1 MLNGKVPSAALAL
14 DFSKAFDC
22 VNRDI
27 LYYKLNQAGVRGLSL
42 NWIKSYFDKR
52 SQVVKVNNTLSS
64 QKEIN
69 IGVAQGSILRP
80 ILFNIYIN
88 DLVDSS
94 NDCKFF
100 MFADDTNLIV
110 EVKDCLHLE
119 QNIKKNG
126 SKYTTLCYTNIN
138 FFLA

>member
-1 MLNGKVPSAALAL
+1 MLWSSTSFFWKKHKVITEQQYGFRKSCSTEFAVVDFTENISELLNDKVPSAALAL

-27 LYYKLNQAGVRGLSL
+27 SYYKLNQAGVRGLSL

-69 IGVAQGSILRP
+69 TTKKVVP
-80 ILFNIYIN
+80 
-88 DLVDSS
+88 
-94 NDCKFF
+94 K
-100 MFADDTNLIV
+100 
-110 EVKDCLHLE
+110 EPKEPKEPKDKE
-119 QNIKKNG
+119 N
-126 SKYTTLCYTNIN
+126 
-138 FFLA
+138 